1 MWNYF
6 LRGLLVAILLFAAP
20 AQAAQQ
26 TLLVLGDSLSA
37 SYGLAQER
45 GWVSL
50 LQQRL
55 SSEKHPYRV
64 VNASISGETTSGG
77 LYRIDALLA
86 NHRPAIV
93 ILELGANDGL
103 RGLSLAATRSN
114 LESMIQRAK
123 KSGAK
128 VLLIGMRLPPNYGP
142 SYAEPFHELFETLAK
157 KYRIARVPFLL
168 APIAGQREY
177 FQADGL
183 HPTAEAQVLMLDTVW
198 PVLQPML
205 RASHPAKAGAK
216 PSI

>member
-1 MWNYF
+1 MM
-6 LRGLLVAILLFAAP
+6 VILLFAAP

-55 SSEKHPYRV
+55 VSEKQSYQV

-86 NHRPAIV
+86 KHHPAIV

-103 RGLSLAATRSN
+103 RGLPLEATRSN
-114 LESMIQRAK
+114 LENMIQRAK
-123 KSGAK
+123 KSRAK
-128 VLLIGMRLPPNYGP
+128 VLLIGMRIPPNYGP
-142 SYAEPFHELFETLAK
+142 SYTEPFHQQFETLAK

-168 APIAGQREY
+168 AAIAGQREY

-183 HPTAEAQVLMLDTVW
+183 HPTAEAQGLMLDTVW
-198 PVLQPML
+198 PVLQPL
-205 RASHPAKAGAK
+205 LPH
-216 PSI
+216 

>member
-1 MWNYF
+1 MVAIDETEESGMWKNF
-6 LRGLLVAILLFAAP
+6 LRGLIMVVLLYIAP
-20 AQAAQQ
+20 AQAAQNI
-26 TLLVLGDSLSA
+26 LIVGDSLSA

-45 GWVSL
+45 GWVNL

-55 SSEKHPYRV
+55 SNEKRPYQV
-64 VNASISGETTSGG
+64 INASISGETTSGG

-86 NHRPAIV
+86 SHRPAIV

-103 RGLSLAATRSN
+103 RGLAIEATRNN

-142 SYAEPFHELFETLAK
+142 AYTEQFHALFEKLAIK
-157 KYRIARVPFLL
+157 HRVQHVPFLL
-168 APIAGQREY
+168 SAIAGKREY

-183 HPTAEAQVLMLDTVW
+183 HPTAEAQVLLLDTVW

-205 RASHPAKAGAK
+205 RR
-216 PSI
+216 

>member
-1 MWNYF
+1 M
-6 LRGLLVAILLFAAP
+6 AILLFAAP
-20 AQAAQQ
+20 LQAAQQ
-26 TLLVLGDSLSA
+26 NILVLGDSLSA
-37 SYGLAQER
+37 SYGLAQEH

-50 LQQRL
+50 LQRRL
-55 SSEKHPYRV
+55 SSESRPYRV

-103 RGLSLAATRSN
+103 RGLSLEATRGN
-114 LESMIQRAK
+114 LEGMIQRAR

-128 VLLIGMRLPPNYGP
+128 VLLIGMRIPPNYGP
-142 SYAEPFHELFETLAK
+142 SYAEPFQKLFETLAK

-168 APIAGQREY
+168 APIAGKREY

-183 HPTAEAQVLMLDTVW
+183 HPTAEAQVLILDTVW
-198 PVLQPML
+198 PMLQPLL
-205 RASHPAKAGAK
+205 RA
-216 PSI
+216 

>member
-6 LRGLLVAILLFAAP
+6 LRSLMLTILLLAAP

-50 LQQRL
+50 LRQRL
-55 SSEKHPYRV
+55 AGEKYPHQV

-86 NHRPAIV
+86 KHRPAIV

-103 RGLSLAATRSN
+103 RGLSLEATRSN
-114 LESMIQRAK
+114 LENMIRRAK

-128 VLLIGMRLPPNYGP
+128 VLLIGMRIPPNYGP
-142 SYAEPFHELFETLAK
+142 SYAEPFHKLFETLAK
-157 KYRIARVPFLL
+157 KYRIPRVPFLL
-168 APIAGQREY
+168 ASIAGKREY

-205 RASHPAKAGAK
+205 RR
-216 PSI
+216 

>member
-6 LRGLLVAILLFAAP
+6 LRGLIMAILLFAAP
-20 AQAAQQ
+20 LQAAQQ
-26 TLLVLGDSLSA
+26 NILVLGDSLSA
-37 SYGLAQER
+37 SYGLAQEH

-50 LQQRL
+50 LQRRL
-55 SSEKHPYRV
+55 SSENCPYRV

-103 RGLSLAATRSN
+103 RGLSLEATRGN
-114 LESMIQRAK
+114 LEGMIQRAK

-128 VLLIGMRLPPNYGP
+128 VLLIGMRIPPNYGP
-142 SYAEPFHELFETLAK
+142 SYAEPFQKLFETLAK

-168 APIAGQREY
+168 APIAGKREY

-198 PVLQPML
+198 PMLQPLL
-205 RASHPAKAGAK
+205 RA
-216 PSI
+216 